1 MKTTITITPCPQKKG
16 KVTFKTF
23 FVKKKE
29 NSFNTLQMFEMM
41 TVLATIYEDPSR
53 EGEFKEPSL
62 AERRRQQRLEQIKRA
77 RRHGKQ
83 LTIGIMWQ
91 EQQQQKRKT
100 FAKARYYRNLDTI
113 IEESDDDDDER
124 TAAAAAKVVKRDWP
138 KFEFFKKTSYKF
150 PAAALQK
157 ATGHGENC
165 AYCRSEFV
173 HRYHYSKAPIY
184 LINCGHILCGHCVSL
199 NSRPIIRNLNFL
211 TRKTVPYVAS
221 CGGMACPRCNVE
233 FTWQE
238 IHHFYL

>member
-1 MKTTITITPCPQKKG
+1 
-16 KVTFKTF
+16 
-23 FVKKKE
+23 
-29 NSFNTLQMFEMM
+29 MFETTM

-83 LTIGIMWQ
+83 LAIGIKW
-91 EQQQQKRKT
+91 QQQRPTQH

-113 IEESDDDDDER
+113 VEEPNDDGDDDD
-124 TAAAAAKVVKRDWP
+124 AAAKVVKRDWP
-138 KFEFFKKTSYKF
+138 KFQFFKNKTAYKY
-150 PAAALQK
+150 PSAILQK
-157 ATGHGENC
+157 ETGHGEKC
-165 AYCRSEFV
+165 AYCCGEFV

-184 LINCGHILCGHCVSL
+184 LINCGHIICGNCVSL
-199 NSRPIIRNLNFL
+199 NSRPITPNLSVL
-211 TRKTVPYVAS
+211 TRKKIAYVAGS
-221 CGGMACPRCNVE
+221 SGMACPTCNVE